1 MKKTKLGQLIEL
13 QKRLLSKFETEDFK
27 NKLIQE
33 NSKLSKEEE
42 KLYKKNNNE
51 ISDTRRYTRQR

>member
-51 ISDTRRYTRQR
+51 ISDTRRYTR